1 MTVHAHIDVWND
13 DMICGWAIDES
24 SPDPVE
30 IVIEIGGRF
39 VGRLQA
45 DRFRKDLGRQC
56 SFQINCNFLP
66 HSMNSQI
73 TLRVPRNGAVF
84 SRDAYGASPP
94 ANDETHSLYGGLWID
109 RSSWSDV
116 LERKMRQGV
125 INDELAEQIR
135 AFVRD
140 GYLVIPRAV
149 DDEIIERVNE
159 DVERVWSGE
168 IGGVLIETHAATPGR
183 LEVIPA
189 NSLYRYGATKLLDV
203 FSRVPAAR
211 AAAAAKPIFEFLTAV
226 FEEPP
231 RAFQQ
236 LHLTMGSQQPIHK
249 DTAYVK
255 IDSNPLGLAA
265 SWIALEDITPGTGE
279 LEYFVGSHR
288 APDFVFGG
296 LSKWME
302 HSPNEHSAFLQSLQ
316 DDSGRF
322 GQRLERFIAKRGDAL
337 IWHADL
343 AHGGSPVTQPGL
355 TRKSLVTHYTGESCL
370 PFYMRQPGINSVV
383 EHGMTFSSQYTDMTL

>member
-1 MTVHAHIDVWND
+1 
-13 DMICGWAIDES
+13 
-24 SPDPVE
+24 
-30 IVIEIGGRF
+30 
-39 VGRLQA
+39 
-45 DRFRKDLGRQC
+45 
-56 SFQINCNFLP
+56 
-66 HSMNSQI
+66 
-73 TLRVPRNGAVF
+73 
-84 SRDAYGASPP
+84 
-94 ANDETHSLYGGLWID
+94 
-109 RSSWSDV
+109 
-116 LERKMRQGV
+116 
-125 INDELAEQIR
+125 
-135 AFVRD
+135 
-140 GYLVIPRAV
+140 
-149 DDEIIERVNE
+149 
-159 DVERVWSGE
+159 
-168 IGGVLIETHAATPGR
+168 
-183 LEVIPA
+183 
-189 NSLYRYGATKLLDV
+189 LLDV

-236 LHLTMGSQQPIHK
+236 LHFTMGSQQPIHK

-288 APDFVFGG
+288 A
-296 LSKWME
+296 
-302 HSPNEHSAFLQSLQ
+302 
-316 DDSGRF
+316 
-322 GQRLERFIAKRGDAL
+322 RGDAL